1 MKTIIRGAGLAWFA
15 SQTLCVS
22 LWLAS
27 AGLAPAQTPVP
38 VAPYVPLAADQ
49 LDTMVGPVALYP
61 DPLLAEILAAATR
74 PTEIV
79 LADRY
84 LSSGGEVALAGQMGW
99 DASVVALTHYPTVLQ
114 WLDQNLSWTAELGQ
128 AFLNQQPDVMA
139 SVQRLRRKAETLGNL
154 QSTAQE
160 TVQDD
165 GVAIEIVPVNPTV
178 IYLPVYVTAQVYF
191 ETAPVVP
198 LITFGPPCGVGDWL
212 ECDIDW
218 HRRRLLAWDA
228 DHPRPVGWW
237 HARQPERESVTV
249 QFWHPT
255 PHDGY
260 KGHFVHAGYDG
271 HDGHDVRDGHD
282 GHDGHQANSPSRAVA
297 PGVGLGGH
305 AETSWTHNSGNPGNS
320 AEHPARMEHPPV
332 AVHPPTPASVPSPAP
347 GNRSYDLNPGTAR
360 SFTPTPVARTER
372 WPSSPPSVSGASGWS
387 QHRTDGPGRSNPS
400 APSASFGH
408 AGEATSP
415 RPGNYV
421 PAPANPAPRFVP
433 PPTPEN
439 NSRPTYRYDAPEPS
453 HVRPTVPTHTES
465 PHENTASHSSS
476 SGSSGGSVGRAHD
489 ANNTTSGNR
498 P

>member
-1 MKTIIRGAGLAWFA
+1 MKTITRGAGLAWFA

-27 AGLAPAQTPVP
+27 AGLAPAQTPAP
-38 VAPYVPLAADQ
+38 VAPYVPLPADQ

-61 DPLLAEILAAATR
+61 DPLLAEIFAAATR

-84 LSSGGEVALAGQMGW
+84 LTSGGDVAQADQMGW
-99 DASVVALTHYPTVLQ
+99 DASVVALVHYPTVLQ

-191 ETAPVVP
+191 ESAPAVP
-198 LITFGPPCGVGDWL
+198 LITFGPPCSVGDWL

-218 HRRRLLAWDA
+218 HRQRVLAWDA
-228 DHPRPVGWW
+228 DHPRPAGWW
-237 HARQPERESVTV
+237 HASEPQRESVAV
-249 QFWHPT
+249 QFWQPT
-255 PHDGY
+255 PHGGRN
-260 KGHFVHAGYDG
+260 GHPAGG
-271 HDGHDVRDGHD
+271 SG
-282 GHDGHQANSPSRAVA
+282 RAAA
-297 PGVGLGGH
+297 PVMGLGGH
-305 AETSWTHNSGNPGNS
+305 SETSVTHTPGNR
-320 AEHPARMEHPPV
+320 PAREDYAPT
-332 AVHPPTPASVPSPAP
+332 AVHPPASVPSPAT
-347 GNRSYDLNPGTAR
+347 GNRSYDSNPGMAR
-360 SFTPTPVARTER
+360 SFTPAPVERTER
-372 WPSSPPSVSGASGWS
+372 WPSPPSSTSGASGGA
-387 QHRTDGPGRSNPS
+387 QHRTDVPVRSSPS

-408 AGEATSP
+408 AGEAASP
-415 RPGNYV
+415 RPGGYV

-433 PPTPEN
+433 PPAPEN
-439 NSRPTYRYDAPEPS
+439 NSRPTYRYDAPESS
-453 HVRPTVPTHTES
+453 HSQPTVPAHTES
-465 PHENTASHSSS
+465 AHESGASH
-476 SGSSGGSVGRAHD
+476 SGSSGSTGSSVSRSHD
-489 ANNTTSGNR
+489 ANSTNSGNH